1 MPFTR
6 MLSLVVPV
14 FAFSFMYFYKKKRIE
29 EGVYANTHKKVCKH
43 SSKSYENLL
52 PRFIIDKTMCL
63 LPLGRK
69 PHRYWYEE
77 YFIVDYG

>member
-14 FAFSFMYFYKKKRIE
+14 FAFSFMYFYKKKNRIE

-63 LPLGRK
+63 LPCVLVVESHIDIGTK
-69 PHRYWYEE
+69 N
-77 YFIVDYG
+77 ISS